1 MIECDVRFESD
12 FILCINVYISITYLI
27 VNTLLNPYA
36 RCVPP
41 LPYPLFAAQLNKKA
55 SPHHTFL
62 VCFFWEMDKKCR
74 KKSRFN

>member
-1 MIECDVRFESD
+1 MIKCDLQFEFKSD
-12 FILCINVYISITYLI
+12 YIPCIYVYISITCLI
-27 VNTLLNPYA
+27 LDTLLNPYA

-55 SPHHTFL
+55 PPF
-62 VCFFWEMDKKCR
+62 CFFFFWEMDKKCR